1 MLKNYIMIS
10 YRNLIRNKGYSIINI
25 SGLSIGMASFLLIL
39 LWVQTELSYD
49 KFHDNSHRIQLIYL
63 DAILGSPM
71 TAPVSVADAGPTMV
85 ELYPEVENMVRF
97 EPGGSSVSVKID
109 EQMFQEDKVSY
120 ADNTIFE
127 VFSFPLIMGNV
138 KDALVAP
145 YTAVI
150 SESLAQ
156 KYFGTEGALGKILEI
171 DGNTEYT
178 ITGIMADMPE
188 NSSLNFDI
196 IRSFE
201 TLISNNTAGVGE
213 WFSFQYMTFLL
224 LAENTDIDALE
235 AKFVDLIDSK
245 MGPMLAALGA
255 SVSLYLQPL
264 EDFHLY
270 SNYDIDMGEIGDIN
284 YVYLFSGIA
293 ILILL
298 IACFNFINLATARST
313 KRAKE
318 VGLRKT
324 LGADRNKIVT
334 QFLGESIFLCLIA
347 AFVTLIL
354 LEISLPL
361 FSTLAGYE
369 FSYSYV
375 EDWWL
380 IPGLI
385 GLAVFVGLLAGS
397 YPAFF
402 LSSFT
407 PIEALKGV
415 NGQGRS
421 NSYFRSVLVVVQFT
435 ISVCLIVGSMT
446 IYKQLKYIT
455 QKDLGFNKEE
465 VLVIENAVPEEGI
478 SLKTLKTEFT
488 QIPGITAVAASNQ
501 IPGRGLQKSVAIP
514 EGFAPDEAQT
524 VQLLTIDQDFLPTLG
539 IEMAEGRNF
548 SSMMAIDT
556 ITSILLNEAAVRKF
570 GWQTGIGK
578 TMGRPSH
585 PGEEPAP
592 LLNIVGVVK
601 DFHMA
606 SLHNEIEPL
615 MIMYDPTQVTELSI
629 RFSTTDIEQTLDQIE
644 TKWKELFPDRQFSY
658 MFLDETFAEFYEN
671 DKRLGTLVLV
681 FSGLAIFIGC
691 LGLFG
696 LASFVA
702 EQRTKEIGIR
712 KVLGASVF
720 SIVSMLSRE
729 FIYLVL
735 FACILAW
742 PLSWYGL
749 NRWLN
754 SFAYRI
760 DLHVSVLLL
769 SGLAALAIALFT
781 VSFQATKAALA
792 NPVKALKYE

>member
-1 MLKNYIMIS
+1 MLKNYFMIS

-39 LWVQTELSYD
+39 LWVQAEVSYD
-49 KFHDNSHRIQLIYL
+49 KFHDNSDRIQLLYL

-85 ELYPEVENMVRF
+85 ELYPEVENMVRL
-97 EPGGSSVSVKID
+97 EPGGASVSIKID
-109 EQMFQEDKVSY
+109 ERMFQEEKVSY

-145 YTAVI
+145 YTVVI
-150 SESLAQ
+150 SESLAR
-156 KYFGTEGALGKILEI
+156 KYFGSEGALGKILEI

-213 WFSFQYMTFLL
+213 WFSFRYMTFLL
-224 LAENTDIDALE
+224 LAENSDIDALE

-270 SNYDIDMGEIGDIN
+270 SNYDIDMGEIGDITH
-284 YVYLFSGIA
+284 VYLFSGIA

-324 LGADRNKIVT
+324 LGADRNKIVS

-347 AFVTLIL
+347 AFFTLIL

-361 FSTLAGYE
+361 FSSLARYE
-369 FSYSYV
+369 FNISYV
-375 EDWWL
+375 DDWWV

-385 GLAVFVGLLAGS
+385 GLAIVVGLLAGS

-407 PIEALKGV
+407 PIEALRGV

-421 NSYFRSVLVVVQFT
+421 NSYFRSVLVIVQFA
-435 ISVCLIVGSMT
+435 ISVCLIVGSIT
-446 IYKQLKYIT
+446 IYKQLNYIT
-455 QKDLGFNKEE
+455 EKNLGFNKEE
-465 VLVIENAVPEEGI
+465 VLVIENAVPENGV
-478 SLKTLKTEFT
+478 SLKTIKSEFA
-488 QIPGITAVAASNQ
+488 QISGITSIAASNQ

-524 VQLLTIDQDFLPTLG
+524 VQLLTIDQDFIPTLR
-539 IEMAEGRNF
+539 IELAAGRNF
-548 SSMMAIDT
+548 SSTMAIDT
-556 ITSILLNEAAVRKF
+556 VTSILLNEAAVRKF
-570 GWQTGIGK
+570 GWETGIGK

-585 PGEEPAP
+585 PGDEPAQP
-592 LLNIVGVVK
+592 LNVVGVVK

-615 MIMYDPTQVTELSI
+615 MITFAPSEMTELSI
-629 RFSTTDIEQTLDQIE
+629 RFNTSNIDLTLDQIE
-644 TKWKELFPDRQFSY
+644 KKWKELFPDKQFSY

-671 DKRLGTLVLV
+671 DKRLGTLVLS
-681 FSGLAIFIGC
+681 FSSLAIFIGC

-712 KVLGASVF
+712 KVLGASVY

-735 FACILAW
+735 ISCIIAW
-742 PLSWYGL
+742 PVAWYGL

-760 DLHVSVLLL
+760 DMDFSMLLL
-769 SGLAALAIALFT
+769 SGLAALVIALVT
-781 VSFQATKAALA
+781 VSFQATKAAMA